1 MKRINIE
8 KSEFLNFSTISS
20 DEETT
25 NNNSSRS
32 MLNND
37 DDSTRRRSMD
47 GVLRRCSSSNN
58 NTTNSD
64 EYHQNGRN
72 RTLNECLDILR
83 HKLLIRLSQHEPLK
97 AEIVDMYAR
106 LLKSNRLTRS
116 KHELVKSIID
126 KLLFEWNEVN
136 SVCIEKVK
144 RLEQFKSRLNSLDL
158 RLTKIRE
165 HIQKIETYLSC
176 SGSGDGSGDFLF
188 TIDYEKI
195 TERKNKLESLLEC
208 LIGMDADAENIF
220 NASLS
225 ANRAYLG
232 Y

>member
-47 GVLRRCSSSNN
+47 GVLRRCSSN

-72 RTLNECLDILR
+72 RTLNECLEILR
-83 HKLLIRLSQHEPLK
+83 HKLLTRLSQPEPLK

-176 SGSGDGSGDFLF
+176 SGGGDGSGDYLR

-208 LIGMDADAENIF
+208 LIGMDSDAENIF